1 MTYVDGAI
9 RHAERMREQ
18 SANVRVGDRVT
29 VRDGLRPP
37 WRGTVR
43 EVRQRG
49 GAQPGRIYRVD
60 DGDDRPWPDNG
71 WSVATWA
78 TRDELVRH
86 GADRETHH
94 G

>member
-1 MTYVDGAI
+1 MSYVDEAI
-9 RHAERMREQ
+9 AAAEWADKQR
-18 SANVRVGDRVT
+18 VPIDVGDRVT
-29 VRDGLRPP
+29 VRDGLRKP

-43 EVRQRG
+43 EVRQRDY
-49 GAQPGRIYRVD
+49 AQEGRVYRID

-78 TRDELVRH
+78 TRDELLRL
-86 GADRETHH
+86 GRGGDD